1 MREESGPGEIIKDI
15 VDGGVKLAAQKDSG
29 AL

>member
-1 MREESGPGEIIKDI
+1 VSEESVPKEIIKDI
-15 VDGGVKLAAQKDSG
+15 VDGGVKLAVQKDSG

>member
-1 MREESGPGEIIKDI
+1 MSEESVPKEIIKDI
-15 VDGGVKLAAQKDSG
+15 VDGGVKLAVQKDSG